1 MHVLVGLF
9 VSALAFYLAH
19 WAQLALPYFGLVNP
33 AAMFLL
39 GLGPVGVTLVSH
51 PFKEWRSTV
60 AVLVRAFRH
69 DPHANLF
76 RGSEEM
82 LSIARAVRENRWGD
96 AEGTI
101 VRSGSEHV
109 RLLAPHLLGRLEPDA
124 LRDAIASSAYRW
136 MSEVKLA
143 DDFLQSL
150 ARLAPAFGM
159 IGTIMGLVE
168 LFANMRDSASL
179 GPGMAIALLATLYGL
194 VLCYCLYMPLALRV
208 RGYLSAGMGEQRAI
222 EHAMGL
228 ILDGRPVHEVRNA
241 MLDAAGPRLSGFA
254 VSSSASSS
262 EGAPR

>member
-1 MHVLVGLF
+1 MHVLAGLV

-19 WAQLALPYFGLVNP
+19 WAQLSLPYFGLMNP

-39 GLGPVGVTLVSH
+39 GLGPLGVTLVSH
-51 PFKEWRSTV
+51 PFKEWRSAF
-60 AVLVRAFRH
+60 AVLFRAFRH

-82 LSIARAVRENRWGD
+82 SAIARAVRESRWGD
-96 AEGTI
+96 AEGAI
-101 VRSGSEHV
+101 ARSTSEQV

-124 LRDAIASSAYRW
+124 LRDAIASSAFRW

-143 DDFLQSL
+143 DELLQGL

-194 VLCYCLYMPLALRV
+194 VLCYCFYMPLALRV

-222 EHAMGL
+222 EQAMGL
-228 ILDGRPVHEVRNA
+228 ILDGRPVHEVRNV
-241 MLDAAGPRLSGFA
+241 MLDAAGPRFGGLPLGPSP
-254 VSSSASSS
+254 SS
-262 EGAPR
+262 EAGPR